1 MLCFENDD
9 IKQSNTF
16 TFSILEKVAVLEAS
30 YFLIAGTQHVVK
42 PNERS
47 RNLDLQISMQT
58 KCDNVIQWLVAD
70 RWFSADTPVSSTT
83 I

>member
-9 IKQSNTF
+9 IKQSNIF
-16 TFSILEKVAVLEAS
+16 TFNILEKVAMLEAS

-47 RNLDLQISMQT
+47 RYLDLSIPMQT
-58 KCDNVIQWLVAD
+58 KCDNVIQ
-70 RWFSADTPVSSTT
+70 
-83 I
+83 